1 MNTKTLE
8 ICIPVYNEEDV
19 IEDFVSD
26 LFKWIDHYD
35 LKSKFENLTIH
46 FLNNGSDDKSL
57 IILKKITQKYENIK
71 LTSFEKNYGFYAST
85 SYLIYA
91 SEKDFVIL
99 IPSDYQ
105 VPFESIQEALEE
117 TIITGNSSFLVR
129 NKSKGSLLSGHS
141 ASNLCDKFT

>member
-26 LFKWIDHYD
+26 LFKWIDRYD
-35 LKSKFENLTIH
+35 LKSKFENLKIH

-57 IILKKITQKYENIK
+57 IILKKIKQQYKNIK

-91 SEKDFVIL
+91 SEEDFVIL
-99 IPSDYQ
+99 S
-105 VPFESIQEALEE
+105 
-117 TIITGNSSFLVR
+117 NR
-129 NKSKGSLLSGHS
+129 NLTFKM
-141 ASNLCDKFT
+141 F